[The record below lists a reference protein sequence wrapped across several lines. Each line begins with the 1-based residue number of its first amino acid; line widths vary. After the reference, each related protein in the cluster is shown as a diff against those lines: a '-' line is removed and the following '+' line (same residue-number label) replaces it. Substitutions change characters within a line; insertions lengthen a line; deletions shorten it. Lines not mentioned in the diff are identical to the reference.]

1 LGRTGSVSV
10 NPKITFF
17 KPGFSA
23 LPRLSSFANA
33 FPNMFNSVGTAAG
46 RELLGVKHETDVKLE
61 TDDITQKMAI
71 IFRAERDSIL
81 IRRLLSA
88 GCKEHYGN

>member
-1 LGRTGSVSV
+1 
-10 NPKITFF
+10 
-17 KPGFSA
+17 
-23 LPRLSSFANA
+23 
-33 FPNMFNSVGTAAG
+33 MFNSVGTAAG

-81 IRRLLSA
+81 IRSLSRLLSA
-88 GCKEHYGN
+88 GCTGMEELLTMVIECGEWRTKNR